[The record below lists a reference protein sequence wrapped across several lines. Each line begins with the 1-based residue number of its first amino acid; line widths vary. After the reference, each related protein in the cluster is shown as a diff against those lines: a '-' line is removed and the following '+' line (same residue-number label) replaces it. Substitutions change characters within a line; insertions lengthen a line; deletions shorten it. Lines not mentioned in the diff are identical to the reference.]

1 MSASAIFGREQQL
14 AAADAFLGAAHGGF
28 SVLRLHGEPGIGKTT
43 VWREVIRQARSRDFR
58 VLACRPAQA
67 ETKLALSGLADLIE
81 PVESEMY
88 SGLPPPQRHA
98 LEVALL
104 RAEPAR
110 TGDGAGSGPD
120 PRALATAVRSLLV
133 RLSADGPLL
142 VAVDDVQWLDPGSA
156 GIIQFVLRRLG
167 GTRMGWLFAARLP
180 EPGWLADGGVV
191 PPESQAVARLGP
203 LPLSAIHRMLKE
215 RADEPLTRP
224 ALLRVHQA
232 SAGNP
237 LFALEIARALRTSP
251 GAGAVAPLGV
261 PAGLRGLLA
270 DRIPALSAT
279 AQAALLCAA
288 ALSHPTVDLVEQA
301 SSAPGLA
308 AAEETGLV
316 RVEAGRVVFAH
327 PLYASAVYEAASRAR
342 RSELHLHLAGLVR
355 DAEERARHL
364 ALATSRADENV
375 ARTLEAGAAVARSRG
390 AWESAADLFER
401 ARALTPADSA
411 DAGHR
416 RGIDAAQCHV
426 HAGERSRGRE
436 LLTGILAG
444 PLPRPLRADA
454 LRLLAEISY
463 NEDRAAEARD
473 LYEEAF
479 AQTDDPR
486 RLLRIE
492 LGLSYLSGQLADH
505 DAGARHAYQALARA
519 EALGDQ
525 SLLAPALALCAMFD
539 FLLGRG
545 VNWAKVR
552 RSLALE
558 NRGVVMPVLWHPSSI
573 AAILL
578 LYVGQHAEARERLTQ
593 VWTEALDRGD
603 ESDLS
608 FIGLWRSWLE
618 TRSGNFAAALALADE
633 AVSLASLT
641 GSEAMRKNL
650 LAQRALV
657 HACRGEAAQA
667 LADCAEAATSSE
679 HSWVVVWVAA
689 ARATLELSRGDAAA
703 AWAACQEVTEA
714 VEQHGIAEPVP
725 VFFLPDAIEALI
737 ALGELNRA
745 ETLLGAF
752 EARGREVDRAWALAT
767 GGRCRGLLL
776 AARGELGGAAAA
788 LEQALAQHDRLD
800 MPLER
805 ARTLLARG
813 IVGRRAR
820 KTARARGSLEL
831 AIGICEECGAA
842 LWSRRAQEELGKLGA
857 RRAPGGEL
865 TDAEWRVAE
874 ASARGL
880 TNRETAA
887 ALFLSPKTV
896 EAHLSSIYRKLGVHS
911 RAALGAYMAEHAP
924 DAGNT

>member
-1 MSASAIFGREQQL
+1 MSSSAIFGREQQL
-14 AAADAFLGAAHGGF
+14 AAADAFLAAAHDGF

-43 VWREVIRQARSRDFR
+43 VWREVIRRARDGDSR
-58 VLACRPAQA
+58 VLSCRPAQA

-81 PVESEMY
+81 PVEDEAY

-98 LEVALL
+98 LDVALL
-104 RAEPAR
+104 RAEPAAA
-110 TGDGAGSGPD
+110 GAGPD
-120 PRALATAVRSLLV
+120 PRALATAVRSLLA

-156 GIIQFVLRRLG
+156 GVLQFVLRRLG
-167 GTRMGWLFAARLP
+167 GARMGWLFASRVP
-180 EPGWLADGGVV
+180 EPGWLADGGVI
-191 PPESQAVARLGP
+191 PPESQAIARLGP
-203 LPLSAIHRMLKE
+203 LPLSAIHGILKE
-215 RADEPLTRP
+215 RADEPLSRP

-237 LFALEIARALRTSP
+237 LFALEIARALRTSR
-251 GAGAVAPLGV
+251 GTAAGAPLGV
-261 PAGLRGLLA
+261 PSGLRGLLA

-279 AQAALLCAA
+279 ARAALLCAA

-364 ALATSRADENV
+364 ALATSRADEDV

-401 ARALTPADSA
+401 ARALTPPDSA

-416 RGIDAAQCHV
+416 RGLDAAQCHV
-426 HAGERSRGRE
+426 HAGARWRGRE
-436 LLTGILAG
+436 LLAGILAG
-444 PLPRPLRADA
+444 PLPRPLRAEA

-463 NEDRAAEARD
+463 NDDRAVEARD
-473 LYEEAF
+473 LFAEALGY
-479 AQTDDPR
+479 TDDPR
-486 RLLRIE
+486 LVLRIE
-492 LGLSYLSGQLADH
+492 LGLSYVNGQLADP
-505 DAGARHAYQALARA
+505 DTGSLHACQALAQA

-525 SLLAPALALCAMFD
+525 SLLAPALALSAMFD
-539 FLLGRG
+539 YLRGRG
-545 VNWAKVR
+545 VSWGKVR

-558 NRGVVMPVLWHPSSI
+558 DRAVVMPVLWHPSTI

-578 LYVGQHAEARERLTQ
+578 LYVGQHAEARERLAE

-603 ESDLS
+603 ESDLA

-641 GSEAMRKNL
+641 GSEAMRRNL
-650 LAQRALV
+650 LGQRALV
-657 HACRGEAAQA
+657 HACRGEAEEA
-667 LADCAEAATSSE
+667 LRDCAEAAASPE
-679 HSWVVVWVAA
+679 HFWAAVWIAA
-689 ARATLELSRGDAAA
+689 ARAALELSRGDAGA

-714 VEQHGIAEPVP
+714 IEQRGVAEPVP
-725 VFFLPDAIEALI
+725 AFFLPDAIEALI
-737 ALGELNRA
+737 ALGELDRA
-745 ETLLGAF
+745 ERLLGAF
-752 EARGREVDRAWALAT
+752 EARGRELDRAWALAT

-776 AARGELGGAAAA
+776 AARGQVGSAATA

-805 ARTLLARG
+805 ARTLLAAG
-813 IVGRRAR
+813 IVERRAR
-820 KTARARGSLEL
+820 RPARARASLEL
-831 AIGICEECGAA
+831 AIGICEERGAA
-842 LWSRRAQEELGKLGA
+842 LWSQRARQELGKLGA
-857 RRAPGGEL
+857 RRAPGGGL

-880 TNRETAA
+880 TNREVAA

-911 RAALGAYMAEHAP
+911 RAALGAYMAEHSQG
-924 DAGNT
+924 AGNT